1 MTPFCLLAFTHNFR
15 PQSGAK
21 KMGDDFMGEGGL
33 FAHRP
38 KCSPL
43 IFAQLMGEY
52 KRLRLSHDREFYLG
66 RG

>member
-1 MTPFCLLAFTHNFR
+1 
-15 PQSGAK
+15 
-21 KMGDDFMGEGGL
+21 MGDDFMGEGGL